1 MGGMPGGM
9 PGGARGAMPG
19 GMGGPGGTQGA
30 PGVPPNMPGGTGA
43 IPGTPPTGGF
53 VPGGTA
59 PGGTPPG
66 GTAPGGFPGGG
77 MGGLLNGSKVGEKIT
92 TLLLK
97 NADSYTWVAA
107 TVGATNASGYQ
118 LATEKSV
125 MPIGGFS
132 GSDPSPTLAQFK
144 ASVAAGKIHYFI
156 GGAGMGQPSGGSNGS
171 AQISAWVKATFTA
184 QTVDGTTVYDLTQP
198 ATAKST

>member
-1 MGGMPGGM
+1 V
-9 PGGARGAMPG
+9 
-19 GMGGPGGTQGA
+19 GGPGGTQGA

-43 IPGTPPTGGF
+43 IPGNPPTGGTW
-53 VPGGTA
+53 PGGTA

-144 ASVAAGKIHYFI
+144 ARVAAGKIHYFI

-171 AQISAWVKATFTA
+171 AQISAWVKATFTV
-184 QTVDGTTVYDLTQP
+184 QTVDGTTVYDLTQS
-198 ATAKST
+198 AKTAKST